1 MLVFSITDHN
11 SYRTIQPLYQHVR
24 RIHPS
29 GNIPIILV
37 SVFVSYV
44 VFKER
49 RVNFIAESV
58 LQSFP
63 PDINRAQ
70 HLATHPNP
78 SNLIYS
84 VICNRLQVGNKSDL
98 LRARQVPADE
108 GETLA
113 ASLGGASSSSSPFIL
128 FFRNILLVFRYFLLL
143 FVSLHILHICI
154 KPPAE
159 SSMKLTAGINSKPKI
174 SD

>member
-49 RVNFIAESV
+49 RVNFIAESA

-70 HLATHPNP
+70 HLATNPNP

-113 ASLGGASSSSSPFIL
+113 ASLGGASSSPVIL
-128 FFRNILLVFRYFLLL
+128 FFCNILLVFRYFFLL
-143 FVSLHILHICI
+143 FVSLHDLHILHICI
-154 KPPAE
+154 
-159 SSMKLTAGINSKPKI
+159 
-174 SD
+174 